1 MGIICNLLQ
10 IATST
15 VYRLLYA
22 VFFRMKHSIKFF
34 FLVFSN
40 SISIQFRYIRCFV
53 KVSLYVAI
61 NLINRVFIVQY
72 RVEIYIGEKKVFP
85 SKEEPTL
92 FAKMIFN
99 AIGMGVLSL
108 TEAAHLLDISIDEF
122 RNQIDSV
129 A

>member
-72 RVEIYIGEKKVFP
+72 RVEIYIGIKIIR
-85 SKEEPTL
+85 
-92 FAKMIFN
+92 MIIF
-99 AIGMGVLSL
+99 
-108 TEAAHLLDISIDEF
+108 
-122 RNQIDSV
+122 
-129 A
+129 